1 MTFSQKILLAVDE
14 PLGNISGFSGLTGA
28 GAAVANAPG
37 RLAAIFSTLFSLL
50 TIFAG
55 FSFLIWF
62 IIGAITWITS
72 GHDPNLLKKA
82 QGQMTTAAIGLI
94 AVILTFPIA
103 YILSQLTGL
112 DVLNPENIISD
123 LLPR

>member
-1 MTFSQKILLAVDE
+1 MIFSQKLLLADAE
-14 PLGNISGFSGLTGA
+14 PLGNISGFSGLSGA
-28 GAAVANAPG
+28 GSAVANAPS

-50 TIFAG
+50 TVFAG
-55 FSFLIWF
+55 FAFLIWF
-62 IIGAITWITS
+62 LIGAITWITS

-82 QGQMTTAAIGLI
+82 QGQMTTAVIGLI
-94 AVILTFPIA
+94 VVILTIPIA

-112 DVLNPENIISD
+112 DILNPENIINN